1 MMRPFTHAMVLAAGL
16 GTRMQHL
23 TADKPKPL
31 IEVAGRTLLDRVLDQ
46 IEAAGIERAVVNV
59 HYLADQIERHL
70 ASRRS
75 PSITISDERDARL
88 ETGGGVKRAL
98 PLLGGQP
105 FIIQNA
111 DCFWIEGI
119 GQNLQRLIAAW
130 DEDRMDALL
139 LLTGAA
145 DTSGYEG
152 RGDFQMDAVG
162 QLQRRK
168 PNTDA
173 PFVFAGA
180 SIASPRLFRETPDGA
195 FSLNRI
201 WDRAIDDGRLFGVR
215 MDGIWMHVGTP
226 DAIDEAERRLQDHAT

>member
-1 MMRPFTHAMVLAAGL
+1 
-16 GTRMQHL
+16 
-23 TADKPKPL
+23 
-31 IEVAGRTLLDRVLDQ
+31 
-46 IEAAGIERAVVNV
+46 
-59 HYLADQIERHL
+59 
-70 ASRRS
+70 
-75 PSITISDERDARL
+75 
-88 ETGGGVKRAL
+88 
-98 PLLGGQP
+98 
-105 FIIQNA
+105 

-145 DTSGYEG
+145 DASGYEG